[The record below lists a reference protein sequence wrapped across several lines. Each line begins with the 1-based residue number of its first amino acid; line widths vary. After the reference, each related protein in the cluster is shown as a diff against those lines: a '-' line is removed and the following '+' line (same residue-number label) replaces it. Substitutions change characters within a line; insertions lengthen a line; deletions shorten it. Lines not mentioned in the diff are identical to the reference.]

1 MSKVSPF
8 LSVFILHTLNIL
20 VLKHLRKQIMCKE
33 TKLGLAA
40 GLLMIIIMAIGFR
53 TTDNDSKKQKED
65 INLGNMVREKQNA
78 HSDPQFQTTSRTTKN
93 GPTLE

>member
-1 MSKVSPF
+1 
-8 LSVFILHTLNIL
+8 
-20 VLKHLRKQIMCKE
+20 MCKE

>member
-1 MSKVSPF
+1 
-8 LSVFILHTLNIL
+8 
-20 VLKHLRKQIMCKE
+20 MCKE

-53 TTDNDSKKQKED
+53 TNDPKKEEGIQDLNSEKIVRKNQKETKD
-65 INLGNMVREKQNA
+65 Q
-78 HSDPQFQTTSRTTKN
+78 QFQTTSRSPKN

>member
-1 MSKVSPF
+1 
-8 LSVFILHTLNIL
+8 
-20 VLKHLRKQIMCKE
+20 MCKE

-53 TTDNDSKKQKED
+53 NTDQKNDEGNSDLNSEKIVRKNQKEIKD
-65 INLGNMVREKQNA
+65 
-78 HSDPQFQTTSRTTKN
+78 SQFQTTSRTPKN